1 MKTWMVRSGGR
12 GRLYDE
18 FRTREIVAI
27 GWFEVGDLTN
37 IITREEMVRLVRA
50 AYPNEPEQALL
61 NSAGQ
66 LLRFRKELKIGD
78 QVITYDPGARRYAC
92 GIIAG
97 EYEYHQDADDEVL
110 RNQRRVRWQ
119 HEKSRDDLSQQ
130 ARNQLG
136 STLTLFLVSDDVA
149 AELWRTE
156 PTPVVQGN
164 RQKQDLIPTVPEITA
179 DSLQQPAMDAIA
191 DRIAALSWSDMQNL
205 VAGLLRAMGYKT
217 EVSPP
222 GPDKGKDI
230 IASPDGFGFQE
241 PRIIVEV
248 KHRRGK
254 MGAPEIRS
262 FHGGR
267 HVRDKGLYVSTGGF
281 SREAEFEAE
290 RAPIPLKLLDFE
302 GLVQAIMAHY
312 HLFDDETK
320 KLLPLRSI
328 LVPA

>member
-12 GRLYDE
+12 GRLYDT
-18 FRTREIVAI
+18 FRQRGIVAI
-27 GWFEVGDLTN
+27 GWFEVGDLTH
-37 IITREEMVRLVRA
+37 IITRDEMTRLTRA
-50 AYPNEPEQALL
+50 AYPNDPEQAVL

-78 QVITYDPGARRYAC
+78 RVITYDPGARRYAC
-92 GIIAG
+92 GEITG
-97 EYEYHQDADDEVL
+97 DYEYHRDEDDEVL
-110 RNQRRVRWQ
+110 RNQRKVRWL
-119 HEKSRDDLSQQ
+119 HEKSRDDLSQL

-136 STLTLFLVSDDVA
+136 STLTLFLITDDVS
-149 AELWRTE
+149 AELWREETAAA
-156 PTPVVQGN
+156 PLH
-164 RQKQDLIPTVPEITA
+164 RHKQDFIPTIPEMTA
-179 DSLQQPAMDAIA
+179 ESLMQPAMDAIS
-191 DRIAALSWSDMQNL
+191 DRIAALSWNDMQNL

-217 EVSPP
+217 EVSAP

-262 FHGGR
+262 FLGGR
-267 HVRDKGLYVSTGGF
+267 HTRDKGLYVSTGGF
-281 SREAEFEAE
+281 SKEAEFEAE
-290 RAPIPLKLLDFE
+290 RAPIPMKLLDFE
-302 GLVQAIMAHY
+302 GLVAAITAHY